1 MVNKVSRWL
10 IGMAV
15 VALLLVA
22 RTGWA
27 QEHPS
32 EHPSEHPEHPKKEEA
47 KKADMTMEEL
57 SKAIKAYVANDSELK
72 GGSFL
77 IFDPVDKKV
86 LQLTLAKV
94 HEEKLA
100 SLGDG
105 VYFACADF
113 NTADKHVYDLD
124 VFMEKDK
131 NGNLVT
137 TEVTV
142 HKLDGKP
149 RYTWFED
156 DGVWK
161 KKKVSGK

>member
-1 MVNKVSRWL
+1 MNKVSRWL
-10 IGMAV
+10 IGIAV

-47 KKADMTMEEL
+47 KKADLSMEEL
-57 SKAIKAYVANDSELK
+57 SKAIKAYVANDSEIK

-94 HEEKLA
+94 HEDKLA

-113 NTADKHVYDLD
+113 NSADNKRVYDLD
-124 VFMEKDK
+124 VFMQKDK
-131 NGNLVT
+131 DGNLVT
-137 TEVTV
+137 TDVSV
-142 HKLDGKP
+142 HKLDGVP
-149 RYTWFED
+149 RYTWSED
-156 DGVWK
+156 DGVWTK
-161 KKKVSGK
+161 KTVSEK